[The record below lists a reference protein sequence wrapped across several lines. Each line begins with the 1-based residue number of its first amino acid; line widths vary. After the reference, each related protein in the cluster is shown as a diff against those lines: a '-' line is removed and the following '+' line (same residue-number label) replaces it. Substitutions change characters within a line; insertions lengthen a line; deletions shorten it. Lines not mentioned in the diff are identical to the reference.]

1 MSNGNGTTFHERFFV
16 VEDKIIVSMLVDELN
31 GMILWNDVTED
42 ELLKNIFT
50 PRDHYEVNI
59 TMPLVKV
66 DGEDENT
73 MVFTINTLALLTK
86 KMLKLKFGDTAEVS
100 MFTTP
105 YMAVDKFIENKTKT
119 KNAISNSK
127 KQIGLDGVILD
138 EETKKAILRTI
149 NFVKKR
155 DLYLDMGCT
164 LPGGILLFGEPG
176 TGKSLM
182 AEVIAKESNYKF
194 KFVCASELLGQ
205 YVGSSA
211 SNIRKIFDELKG
223 ENSILYIDEI
233 DAVGSKRNDDDNSKE
248 YRSALNQLLS
258 CMSDPKYDKIVVIAS
273 TNIPEQL
280 DPALVR
286 EGRFDLKV
294 EIKKPT
300 REMRVDLFK
309 LYVGKLKHDENI
321 DYEFLADKTD
331 GKVGAFIATLC
342 NFAGMRAV
350 DEESPVTT
358 MEHLLAELDN
368 MTNNS
373 LDKKKEE
380 IIELRRIGF

>member
-1 MSNGNGTTFHERFFV
+1 MGMFQSENGYIEKYFTVGDKV
-16 VEDKIIVSMLVDELN
+16 IVELLIDELN
-31 GMILWNDVTED
+31 GMCLIYDVTED
-42 ELLKNIFT
+42 EILHQKYE
-50 PRDHYEVNI
+50 PRNEFEVNI
-59 TMPLVKV
+59 TLPLMKCV
-66 DGEDENT
+66 GEDENT
-73 MVFTINTLALLTK
+73 LVFTTNALALLTK
-86 KMLKLKFGDTAEVS
+86 KILRLKYGNEIPIS
-100 MFTTP
+100 MHSAG
-105 YMAVDKFIENKTKT
+105 YEAVDKLIANKGDTSKA
-119 KNAISNSK
+119 KNK
-127 KQIGLDGVILD
+127 KEVGLDGVILD
-138 EETKKAILRTI
+138 GETKKAILRTI

-155 DLYLDMGCT
+155 DLYVDMGCT

-182 AEVIAKESNYKF
+182 AEVIARESNYKF

-211 SNIRKIFDELKG
+211 SNIRKIFDELKK

-233 DAVGSKRNDDDNSKE
+233 DAVGSKRQDDDNSKE

-258 CMSDPKYDKIVVIAS
+258 CMSDPQYDKIVVIAS

-321 DYEFLADKTD
+321 DYEFLADKTE

>member
-1 MSNGNGTTFHERFFV
+1 MGMFQSENGYIEKYFTVGDKV
-16 VEDKIIVSMLVDELN
+16 IVELLIDELN
-31 GMILWNDVTED
+31 GMCLIYDVTED
-42 ELLKNIFT
+42 EILHQKYE
-50 PRDHYEVNI
+50 PRNEFEVNI
-59 TMPLVKV
+59 TLPLMKCV
-66 DGEDENT
+66 GEDENT
-73 MVFTINTLALLTK
+73 LVFTTNALALLTK
-86 KMLKLKFGDTAEVS
+86 KILRLKYGNEIPIS
-100 MFTTP
+100 MHSAG
-105 YMAVDKFIENKTKT
+105 YEAVDKLIANRGNTNKT
-119 KNAISNSK
+119 NNK
-127 KQIGLDGVILD
+127 KEIGLDGVILD
-138 EETKKAILRTI
+138 DETKKAILRTI

-155 DLYLDMGCT
+155 DLYVDMGCT

-182 AEVIAKESNYKF
+182 AEVIARESNYKF

-211 SNIRKIFDELKG
+211 SNIRKIFDELKK

-233 DAVGSKRNDDDNSKE
+233 DAVGSKRQDDDNSKE

-258 CMSDPKYDKIVVIAS
+258 CMSDPQYDKIVVMAS

-350 DEESPVTT
+350 DEDSPITT

>member
-1 MSNGNGTTFHERFFV
+1 MGMFQSENGYIEKYFTVGDKV
-16 VEDKIIVSMLVDELN
+16 IVELLIDELN
-31 GMILWNDVTED
+31 GMCLIYDVTED
-42 ELLKNIFT
+42 EILHQKYE
-50 PRDHYEVNI
+50 PRNEFEVNI
-59 TMPLVKV
+59 TLPLMKCV
-66 DGEDENT
+66 GEDENT
-73 MVFTINTLALLTK
+73 LVFTTNALALLTK
-86 KMLKLKFGDTAEVS
+86 KILRLKYGNEIPIS
-100 MFTTP
+100 MHSAG
-105 YMAVDKFIENKTKT
+105 YEAVDKLIANRGNINKT
-119 KNAISNSK
+119 NNK
-127 KQIGLDGVILD
+127 KEIGLDGVILD
-138 EETKKAILRTI
+138 GETKKAILRTI

-155 DLYLDMGCT
+155 DLYVDMGCT

-182 AEVIAKESNYKF
+182 AEVIARESNYKF

-211 SNIRKIFDELKG
+211 SNIRKIFDELKK

-233 DAVGSKRNDDDNSKE
+233 DAVGSKRQDDDNSKE

-258 CMSDPKYDKIVVIAS
+258 CMSDPQYDKIVVMAS

-280 DPALVR
+280 DPALTR

-294 EIKKPT
+294 EIKKPDKQ
-300 REMRVDLFK
+300 MRIDLFK

-321 DYEFLADKTD
+321 DYEFLADKTE

-350 DEESPVTT
+350 DEDSPVTT

>member
-1 MSNGNGTTFHERFFV
+1 MGMFQSENGYIEKYFTVGDEV
-16 VEDKIIVSMLVDELN
+16 IVELLIDELN
-31 GMILWNDVTED
+31 GMCMIYDVTED
-42 ELLKNIFT
+42 EILHQKYE
-50 PRDHYEVNI
+50 PRNEFEVNI
-59 TMPLVKV
+59 TLPLMKCV
-66 DGEDENT
+66 GEDENT
-73 MVFTINTLALLTK
+73 LVFTTNALALLTK
-86 KMLKLKFGDTAEVS
+86 KILRLKYGNEIPIS
-100 MFTTP
+100 MYSTG
-105 YMAVDKFIENKTKT
+105 YEAVDKLIANRGNTNKT
-119 KNAISNSK
+119 NNK
-127 KQIGLDGVILD
+127 KEIGLDGVILD
-138 EETKKAILRTI
+138 GETKKAILRTI

-155 DLYLDMGCT
+155 DLYVDMGCT

-182 AEVIAKESNYKF
+182 AEVIARESNYKF

-211 SNIRKIFDELKG
+211 SNIRKIFDELKK

-233 DAVGSKRNDDDNSKE
+233 DAVGSKRQDDDNSKE

-258 CMSDPKYDKIVVIAS
+258 CMSDPQYDKIVVMAS

-280 DPALVR
+280 DPALTR

-294 EIKKPT
+294 EIKKPDKQ
-300 REMRVDLFK
+300 MRIDLFK

-350 DEESPVTT
+350 DEESPITT

>member
-1 MSNGNGTTFHERFFV
+1 MGMFQSENGYIEKYFTVGDKV
-16 VEDKIIVSMLVDELN
+16 IVELLIDELN
-31 GMILWNDVTED
+31 GMCLIYDVTED
-42 ELLKNIFT
+42 EILHQKYE
-50 PRDHYEVNI
+50 PRNEFEVNI
-59 TMPLVKV
+59 TLPLMKCV
-66 DGEDENT
+66 GEDENT
-73 MVFTINTLALLTK
+73 LVFTTNALALLTK
-86 KMLKLKFGDTAEVS
+86 KILRAKYGNEIPIS
-100 MFTTP
+100 MHSTG
-105 YMAVDKFIENKTKT
+105 YEAVDKLIANKGDTNKA
-119 KNAISNSK
+119 KNK
-127 KQIGLDGVILD
+127 KEVGLDGVILD
-138 EETKKAILRTI
+138 GETKKAILRTI

-155 DLYLDMGCT
+155 DLYVDMGCT

-182 AEVIAKESNYKF
+182 AEVIARESNYKF

-233 DAVGSKRNDDDNSKE
+233 DAVGSKRQDDDNSKE

-258 CMSDPKYDKIVVIAS
+258 CMSDPQYDKIVVMAS
-273 TNIPEQL
+273 TNVPEQL
-280 DPALVR
+280 DPALTR

-294 EIKKPT
+294 EIKKPDKQ
-300 REMRVDLFK
+300 MRIDLFK

>member
-1 MSNGNGTTFHERFFV
+1 MGMFQSENGYIEKYFTVGDKV
-16 VEDKIIVSMLVDELN
+16 IVELLIDELN
-31 GMILWNDVTED
+31 GMCMIYDVTED
-42 ELLKNIFT
+42 EILHQKYE
-50 PRDHYEVNI
+50 PRNEFEVNI
-59 TMPLVKV
+59 TLPLMKCV
-66 DGEDENT
+66 GEDENT
-73 MVFTINTLALLTK
+73 LVFTTNALALLTK
-86 KMLKLKFGDTAEVS
+86 KILRAKYGNEIPIS
-100 MFTTP
+100 MHSAG
-105 YMAVDKFIENKTKT
+105 YEAVDKLIANRGNINKT
-119 KNAISNSK
+119 NNK
-127 KQIGLDGVILD
+127 KEVGLDGVILD
-138 EETKKAILRTI
+138 GETKKAILRTI

-155 DLYLDMGCT
+155 DLYVDMGCT

-182 AEVIAKESNYKF
+182 AEVIARESNYKF

-211 SNIRKIFDELKG
+211 SNIRKIFDELKK

-233 DAVGSKRNDDDNSKE
+233 DAVGSKRQDDDNSKE

-258 CMSDPKYDKIVVIAS
+258 CMSDPQYDKIVVMAS

-280 DPALVR
+280 DPALTR

-300 REMRVDLFK
+300 KKMRVDLFK

>member
-1 MSNGNGTTFHERFFV
+1 MGMFQSENGYIEKYFTVGDKV
-16 VEDKIIVSMLVDELN
+16 IVELLIDELN
-31 GMILWNDVTED
+31 GMCLIYDVTED
-42 ELLKNIFT
+42 EILHQKYE
-50 PRDHYEVNI
+50 PRNEFEVNI
-59 TMPLVKV
+59 TLPLMKCV
-66 DGEDENT
+66 GEDENT
-73 MVFTINTLALLTK
+73 LVFTTNALALLTK
-86 KMLKLKFGDTAEVS
+86 KILRLKYGNEIPIS
-100 MFTTP
+100 MHSAG
-105 YMAVDKFIENKTKT
+105 YEAVDKLIANRGNTNKT
-119 KNAISNSK
+119 NNK
-127 KQIGLDGVILD
+127 KEIGLDGVILD
-138 EETKKAILRTI
+138 DETKKAILRTI

-155 DLYLDMGCT
+155 DLYVDMGCT

-182 AEVIAKESNYKF
+182 AEVIARESNYKF

-211 SNIRKIFDELKG
+211 SNIRKIFDELKK

-233 DAVGSKRNDDDNSKE
+233 DAVGSKRQDDDNSKE

-258 CMSDPKYDKIVVIAS
+258 CMSDPQYDKIVVMAS

-280 DPALVR
+280 DPALTR

-300 REMRVDLFK
+300 KEMRVDLFK

-350 DEESPVTT
+350 DEESPITT

>member
-1 MSNGNGTTFHERFFV
+1 MGMFQSENGYIEKYFTVGDKV
-16 VEDKIIVSMLVDELN
+16 IVELLIDELN
-31 GMILWNDVTED
+31 GMCLIYDVTED
-42 ELLKNIFT
+42 EILHQKYE
-50 PRDHYEVNI
+50 PRNEFEVNI
-59 TMPLVKV
+59 TLPLMKCV
-66 DGEDENT
+66 GEDENT
-73 MVFTINTLALLTK
+73 LVFTTNALALLTK
-86 KMLKLKFGDTAEVS
+86 KILRLKYGNEIPIS
-100 MFTTP
+100 MHSAG
-105 YMAVDKFIENKTKT
+105 YEAVDKLIANRGNTNKT
-119 KNAISNSK
+119 NNK
-127 KQIGLDGVILD
+127 KEIGLDGVILYD
-138 EETKKAILRTI
+138 ETKKAILRTI

-211 SNIRKIFDELKG
+211 SNIRKIFDDLKG

-258 CMSDPKYDKIVVIAS
+258 CMSDPKYDKIVVMAS

-280 DPALVR
+280 DPALTR

-300 REMRVDLFK
+300 KEMRVDYLN
-309 LYVGKLKHDENI
+309 Y
-321 DYEFLADKTD
+321 
-331 GKVGAFIATLC
+331 
-342 NFAGMRAV
+342 M
-350 DEESPVTT
+350 
-358 MEHLLAELDN
+358 
-368 MTNNS
+368 
-373 LDKKKEE
+373 
-380 IIELRRIGF
+380 

>member
-1 MSNGNGTTFHERFFV
+1 MGMFQSENGYIEKYFTVGDKV
-16 VEDKIIVSMLVDELN
+16 IVELLIDELN
-31 GMILWNDVTED
+31 GMCLIYDVTED
-42 ELLKNIFT
+42 EILHQKYE
-50 PRDHYEVNI
+50 PRNEFEVNI
-59 TMPLVKV
+59 TLPLMKCV
-66 DGEDENT
+66 GEDENT
-73 MVFTINTLALLTK
+73 LVFTTNALALLTK
-86 KMLKLKFGDTAEVS
+86 KILRLKYGNEIPIS
-100 MFTTP
+100 MHSTG
-105 YMAVDKFIENKTKT
+105 YEAVDKLIANRGNINKT
-119 KNAISNSK
+119 NNK
-127 KQIGLDGVILD
+127 KEVGLDGVILD
-138 EETKKAILRTI
+138 GETKKAILRTI

-155 DLYLDMGCT
+155 DLYVDMGCT

-182 AEVIAKESNYKF
+182 AEVIARESNYKF

-211 SNIRKIFDELKG
+211 SNIRKIFDELKK

-233 DAVGSKRNDDDNSKE
+233 DAVGSKRQDDDNSKE

-258 CMSDPKYDKIVVIAS
+258 CMSDPQYDKIVVMAS

-280 DPALVR
+280 DPALTR

-300 REMRVDLFK
+300 KEMRVDLFK

>member
-1 MSNGNGTTFHERFFV
+1 MGMFQSENGYIEKYFTVGDKV
-16 VEDKIIVSMLVDELN
+16 IVELLIDELN
-31 GMILWNDVTED
+31 GMCMIYDVTED
-42 ELLKNIFT
+42 EILHQKYE
-50 PRDHYEVNI
+50 PRNEFEVNI
-59 TMPLVKV
+59 TLPLMKCV
-66 DGEDENT
+66 GEDENT
-73 MVFTINTLALLTK
+73 LVFTTNALALLTK
-86 KMLKLKFGDTAEVS
+86 KILRLKYGNEIPIS
-100 MFTTP
+100 MHSMG
-105 YMAVDKFIENKTKT
+105 YEAVDKLIANRGNTNKT
-119 KNAISNSK
+119 NNK
-127 KQIGLDGVILD
+127 KEIGLDGVILD
-138 EETKKAILRTI
+138 GETKKAILRTI

-155 DLYLDMGCT
+155 DLYVDMGCT

-182 AEVIAKESNYKF
+182 AEVIARESNYKF

-211 SNIRKIFDELKG
+211 SNIRKIFDELKK

-233 DAVGSKRNDDDNSKE
+233 DAVGSKRQDDDNSKE

-258 CMSDPKYDKIVVIAS
+258 CMSDPQYDKIVVMAS
-273 TNIPEQL
+273 TNVPEQL
-280 DPALVR
+280 DPALTR

-294 EIKKPT
+294 EIKKPDKQ
-300 REMRVDLFK
+300 MRIDLFK
-309 LYVGKLKHDENI
+309 LYVGKLKHEDDI
-321 DYEFLADKTD
+321 DYELLADKTD

-350 DEESPVTT
+350 DEESPITT

>member
-1 MSNGNGTTFHERFFV
+1 MGMFQSENGYIEKYFTVGDKV
-16 VEDKIIVSMLVDELN
+16 IVELLIDELN
-31 GMILWNDVTED
+31 GMCLIYDVTED
-42 ELLKNIFT
+42 EILHQKYE
-50 PRDHYEVNI
+50 PRNEFEVNI
-59 TMPLVKV
+59 TLPLMKCV
-66 DGEDENT
+66 GEDENT
-73 MVFTINTLALLTK
+73 LVFTTNALALLTK
-86 KMLKLKFGDTAEVS
+86 KILRLKYGNEIPIS
-100 MFTTP
+100 MHSMG
-105 YMAVDKFIENKTKT
+105 YEAVDKLIANRGNTNKT
-119 KNAISNSK
+119 NNK
-127 KQIGLDGVILD
+127 KEIGLDGVILD
-138 EETKKAILRTI
+138 GETKKAILRTI

-155 DLYLDMGCT
+155 DLYVDMGCT

-182 AEVIAKESNYKF
+182 AEVIARESNYKF

-211 SNIRKIFDELKG
+211 SNIRKIFDELKK

-233 DAVGSKRNDDDNSKE
+233 DAVGSKRQDDDNSKE

-258 CMSDPKYDKIVVIAS
+258 CMSDPQYDKIVVMAS

-280 DPALVR
+280 DPALTR

-294 EIKKPT
+294 EIKKPDKQ
-300 REMRVDLFK
+300 MRIDLFK

>member
-1 MSNGNGTTFHERFFV
+1 MGMFQSENGYIEKYFTVGDKV
-16 VEDKIIVSMLVDELN
+16 IVELLIDELN
-31 GMILWNDVTED
+31 GMCLIYDVTED
-42 ELLKNIFT
+42 EILHQKYE
-50 PRDHYEVNI
+50 PRNEFEVNI
-59 TMPLVKV
+59 TLPLMKCV
-66 DGEDENT
+66 GEDENT
-73 MVFTINTLALLTK
+73 LVFTTNALALLTK
-86 KMLKLKFGDTAEVS
+86 KILRLKYGNEIPIS
-100 MFTTP
+100 MHSAG
-105 YMAVDKFIENKTKT
+105 YEAVDKLIANRGNINKT
-119 KNAISNSK
+119 NNK
-127 KQIGLDGVILD
+127 KEVGLDGVILD
-138 EETKKAILRTI
+138 KETKKAILRTI

-211 SNIRKIFDELKG
+211 SNIRKIFDELKK

-233 DAVGSKRNDDDNSKE
+233 DAVGSKRQDDDNSKE

-258 CMSDPKYDKIVVIAS
+258 CMSDPQYDKIVVMAS

-280 DPALVR
+280 DPALTR

-300 REMRVDLFK
+300 KEMRVDLFK

-350 DEESPVTT
+350 DEESPITT

>member
-1 MSNGNGTTFHERFFV
+1 MGMFQSENGYIEKYFTVGDKV
-16 VEDKIIVSMLVDELN
+16 IVELLIDELN
-31 GMILWNDVTED
+31 GMCMIYDVTED
-42 ELLKNIFT
+42 EILHQKYE
-50 PRDHYEVNI
+50 PRNEFEVNI
-59 TMPLVKV
+59 TLPLMKCV
-66 DGEDENT
+66 GEDENT
-73 MVFTINTLALLTK
+73 LVFTTNALALLTK
-86 KMLKLKFGDTAEVS
+86 KILRAKYGNEIPIS
-100 MFTTP
+100 MHSTG
-105 YMAVDKFIENKTKT
+105 YEAVDKLIANKGDTNKA
-119 KNAISNSK
+119 KNK
-127 KQIGLDGVILD
+127 KEIGLDGVILD
-138 EETKKAILRTI
+138 GETKKAILRTI

-155 DLYLDMGCT
+155 DLYVDMGCT

-182 AEVIAKESNYKF
+182 AEVIARESNYKF

-211 SNIRKIFDELKG
+211 SNIRKIFDELKK

-233 DAVGSKRNDDDNSKE
+233 DAVGSKRQDDDNSKE

-258 CMSDPKYDKIVVIAS
+258 CMSDPQYDKIVVMAS

-280 DPALVR
+280 DPALTR

-294 EIKKPT
+294 EIKKPDKQ
-300 REMRVDLFK
+300 MRIDLFK

-350 DEESPVTT
+350 DEESPITT

>member
-1 MSNGNGTTFHERFFV
+1 MGMFQSENGYIEKYFTVGDEV
-16 VEDKIIVSMLVDELN
+16 IVELLIDELN
-31 GMILWNDVTED
+31 GMCMIYDVTED
-42 ELLKNIFT
+42 EILHQKYE
-50 PRDHYEVNI
+50 PRNEFEVNI
-59 TMPLVKV
+59 TLPLMKCV
-66 DGEDENT
+66 GEDENT
-73 MVFTINTLALLTK
+73 LVFTTNALALLTK
-86 KMLKLKFGDTAEVS
+86 KILRAKYGNEIPIS
-100 MFTTP
+100 MHSTG
-105 YMAVDKFIENKTKT
+105 YEAVDKLIANKGDTNKA
-119 KNAISNSK
+119 KNK
-127 KQIGLDGVILD
+127 KEIGLDGVILD
-138 EETKKAILRTI
+138 GETKKAILRTI

-155 DLYLDMGCT
+155 DLYVDMGCT

-182 AEVIAKESNYKF
+182 AEVIARESNYKF

-211 SNIRKIFDELKG
+211 SNIRKIFDELKK

-233 DAVGSKRNDDDNSKE
+233 DAVGSKRQDDDNSKE

-258 CMSDPKYDKIVVIAS
+258 CMSDPQYDKIVVMAS
-273 TNIPEQL
+273 TNVPEQL
-280 DPALVR
+280 DPALTR

-294 EIKKPT
+294 EIKKPDKQ
-300 REMRVDLFK
+300 MRIDLFK
-309 LYVGKLKHDENI
+309 LYVGKLKHEDDI
-321 DYEFLADKTD
+321 DYEYLADKTE

-350 DEESPVTT
+350 DEDSPITT

>member
-1 MSNGNGTTFHERFFV
+1 MGMFQSENGYIEKYFTVGDKV
-16 VEDKIIVSMLVDELN
+16 IVELLIDELN
-31 GMILWNDVTED
+31 GMCMIYDVTED
-42 ELLKNIFT
+42 EILHQKYE
-50 PRDHYEVNI
+50 PRNEFEVNI
-59 TMPLVKV
+59 TLPLMKCV
-66 DGEDENT
+66 GEDENT
-73 MVFTINTLALLTK
+73 LVFTTNALALLTK
-86 KMLKLKFGDTAEVS
+86 KILRAKYGNEIPIS
-100 MFTTP
+100 MHSTG
-105 YMAVDKFIENKTKT
+105 YEAVDKLIANKGDTSKA
-119 KNAISNSK
+119 KSK
-127 KQIGLDGVILD
+127 KEIGLDGVILD
-138 EETKKAILRTI
+138 DETKKAILRTI

-258 CMSDPKYDKIVVIAS
+258 CMSDPKYDKIVVMAS

-280 DPALVR
+280 DPALTR

-300 REMRVDLFK
+300 KEMRVDLFK

>member
-1 MSNGNGTTFHERFFV
+1 MGMFQSENGYIEKYFTVGDKV
-16 VEDKIIVSMLVDELN
+16 IVELLIDELN
-31 GMILWNDVTED
+31 GMCLIYDVTED
-42 ELLKNIFT
+42 EILHQKYE
-50 PRDHYEVNI
+50 PRNEFEVNI
-59 TMPLVKV
+59 TLPLMKCV
-66 DGEDENT
+66 GEDENT
-73 MVFTINTLALLTK
+73 LVFTTNALALLTK
-86 KMLKLKFGDTAEVS
+86 KILRLKYGNEIPIS
-100 MFTTP
+100 MHSAG
-105 YMAVDKFIENKTKT
+105 YEAVDKLIANRGNINKT
-119 KNAISNSK
+119 NNK
-127 KQIGLDGVILD
+127 KEIGLDGVILD
-138 EETKKAILRTI
+138 GETKKAILRTI

-155 DLYLDMGCT
+155 DLYVDMGCT

-211 SNIRKIFDELKG
+211 SNIRKIFDELKK

-233 DAVGSKRNDDDNSKE
+233 DAVGSKRQDDDNSKE

-258 CMSDPKYDKIVVIAS
+258 CMSDPQYDKIVVMAS

-280 DPALVR
+280 DPALTR

-294 EIKKPT
+294 EIKKPDKQ
-300 REMRVDLFK
+300 MRIDLFK

-350 DEESPVTT
+350 DEESPITT

>member
-1 MSNGNGTTFHERFFV
+1 MGMFQSENGYIERYFTV
-16 VEDKIIVSMLVDELN
+16 GDKVIVELLIDELN
-31 GMILWNDVTED
+31 GMCLIYDVTED
-42 ELLKNIFT
+42 EILHQKYE
-50 PRDHYEVNI
+50 PRNEFEVNI
-59 TMPLVKV
+59 TLPLMKCV
-66 DGEDENT
+66 GEDENT
-73 MVFTINTLALLTK
+73 LVFTTNALALLTK
-86 KMLKLKFGDTAEVS
+86 KILRLKYGNEIPIS
-100 MFTTP
+100 MHSMG
-105 YMAVDKFIENKTKT
+105 YEAVDKLIANRGNTNKT
-119 KNAISNSK
+119 NNK
-127 KQIGLDGVILD
+127 KEIGLDGVILD
-138 EETKKAILRTI
+138 DETKKAILRTI

-258 CMSDPKYDKIVVIAS
+258 CMSDPKYDKIVVMAS

-280 DPALVR
+280 DPALTR

-300 REMRVDLFK
+300 KEMRVDLFK

>member
-1 MSNGNGTTFHERFFV
+1 MGMFQSENGYIEKYFTVGDEV
-16 VEDKIIVSMLVDELN
+16 IVELLIDELN
-31 GMILWNDVTED
+31 GMCMIYDVTED
-42 ELLKNIFT
+42 EILHQKYE
-50 PRDHYEVNI
+50 PRNEFEVNI
-59 TMPLVKV
+59 TLPLMKCV
-66 DGEDENT
+66 GEDENT
-73 MVFTINTLALLTK
+73 LVFTTNALALLTK
-86 KMLKLKFGDTAEVS
+86 KILRLKYGNEIPIS
-100 MFTTP
+100 MHSTG
-105 YMAVDKFIENKTKT
+105 YEAVDKLIANKGDANKV
-119 KNAISNSK
+119 KNK
-127 KQIGLDGVILD
+127 KEVGLDGVILD

-211 SNIRKIFDELKG
+211 SNIRKIFDDLKG

-258 CMSDPKYDKIVVIAS
+258 CMSDPKYDKIVVMAS

-280 DPALVR
+280 DPALTR

-300 REMRVDLFK
+300 KEMRVDLFK

>member
-1 MSNGNGTTFHERFFV
+1 MGMFQSENGYIEKYFTVGDEV
-16 VEDKIIVSMLVDELN
+16 IVELLIDELN
-31 GMILWNDVTED
+31 GMCMIYDVTED
-42 ELLKNIFT
+42 EILHQKYE
-50 PRDHYEVNI
+50 PRNEFEVNI
-59 TMPLVKV
+59 TLPLMKCV
-66 DGEDENT
+66 GEDENT
-73 MVFTINTLALLTK
+73 LVFTTNALALLTK
-86 KMLKLKFGDTAEVS
+86 KILRLKYGNEIPIS
-100 MFTTP
+100 MHSAG
-105 YMAVDKFIENKTKT
+105 YEAVDKLIANRGNTNKT
-119 KNAISNSK
+119 NNK
-127 KQIGLDGVILD
+127 KEIGLDGVILD
-138 EETKKAILRTI
+138 DETKKAILRTI

-155 DLYLDMGCT
+155 DLYVDMGCT

-182 AEVIAKESNYKF
+182 AEVIARESNYKF

-211 SNIRKIFDELKG
+211 SNIRKIFDELKK

-233 DAVGSKRNDDDNSKE
+233 DAVGSKRQDDDNSKE

-258 CMSDPKYDKIVVIAS
+258 CMSDPQYDKIVVMAS

-280 DPALVR
+280 DPALTR

-294 EIKKPT
+294 EIKKPDKQ
-300 REMRVDLFK
+300 MRIDLFK

>member
-1 MSNGNGTTFHERFFV
+1 MGMFQSENGYIEKYFTVGDKV
-16 VEDKIIVSMLVDELN
+16 IVELLIDELN
-31 GMILWNDVTED
+31 GMCLIYDVTED
-42 ELLKNIFT
+42 EILHQKYE
-50 PRDHYEVNI
+50 PRNEFEVNI
-59 TMPLVKV
+59 TLPLMKCV
-66 DGEDENT
+66 GEDENT
-73 MVFTINTLALLTK
+73 LVFTTNALALLTK
-86 KMLKLKFGDTAEVS
+86 KILRLKYGNEIPIS
-100 MFTTP
+100 MHSAG
-105 YMAVDKFIENKTKT
+105 YEAVDKLIANRGNTNKT
-119 KNAISNSK
+119 NNK
-127 KQIGLDGVILD
+127 KEIGLDGVILD
-138 EETKKAILRTI
+138 DETKKAILRTI

-155 DLYLDMGCT
+155 DLYVDMGCT

-182 AEVIAKESNYKF
+182 AEVIARESNYKF

-211 SNIRKIFDELKG
+211 SNIRKIFDELKK

-233 DAVGSKRNDDDNSKE
+233 DAVGSKRQDDDNSKE

-258 CMSDPKYDKIVVIAS
+258 CMSDPQYDKIVVMAS

-280 DPALVR
+280 DPALTR

-300 REMRVDLFK
+300 KKMRVDLFK

-350 DEESPVTT
+350 DEESPITT

>member
-1 MSNGNGTTFHERFFV
+1 MGMFQSENGYIEKYFTVGDKV
-16 VEDKIIVSMLVDELN
+16 IVELLIDELN
-31 GMILWNDVTED
+31 GMCLIYDVTED
-42 ELLKNIFT
+42 EILHQKYE
-50 PRDHYEVNI
+50 PRNEFEVNI
-59 TMPLVKV
+59 TLPLMKCV
-66 DGEDENT
+66 GEDENT
-73 MVFTINTLALLTK
+73 LVFTTNALALLTK
-86 KMLKLKFGDTAEVS
+86 KILRLKYGNEIPIS
-100 MFTTP
+100 MHSAG
-105 YMAVDKFIENKTKT
+105 YEAVDKLIANRGNINKT
-119 KNAISNSK
+119 NNK
-127 KQIGLDGVILD
+127 KEIGLDGVILD
-138 EETKKAILRTI
+138 GETKKAILRTI

-155 DLYLDMGCT
+155 DLYVDMGCT

-182 AEVIAKESNYKF
+182 AEVIARESNYKF

-211 SNIRKIFDELKG
+211 SNIRKIFDELKK

-233 DAVGSKRNDDDNSKE
+233 DAVGSKRQDDDNSKE

-258 CMSDPKYDKIVVIAS
+258 CMSDPQYDKIVVMAS

-280 DPALVR
+280 DPALTR

-294 EIKKPT
+294 EIKKPDKQ
-300 REMRVDLFK
+300 MRIDLFK

-350 DEESPVTT
+350 DEGCTITT
-358 MEHLLAELDN
+358 MEHILAELDN

-373 LDKKKEE
+373 LAKKKEE
-380 IIELRRIGF
+380 IIESRRIGF

>member
-1 MSNGNGTTFHERFFV
+1 MGMFQSENGYIEKYFTVGDKV
-16 VEDKIIVSMLVDELN
+16 IVELLIDELN
-31 GMILWNDVTED
+31 GMCLIYDVTED
-42 ELLKNIFT
+42 EILHQKYE
-50 PRDHYEVNI
+50 PRNEFEVNI
-59 TMPLVKV
+59 TLPLMKCV
-66 DGEDENT
+66 GEDENT
-73 MVFTINTLALLTK
+73 LVFTTNALALLTK
-86 KMLKLKFGDTAEVS
+86 KILRLKYGNEIPIS
-100 MFTTP
+100 MHSAG
-105 YMAVDKFIENKTKT
+105 YEAVDKLIANRGNINKT
-119 KNAISNSK
+119 NNK
-127 KQIGLDGVILD
+127 KEVGLDGVILD
-138 EETKKAILRTI
+138 GETKKAILRTI

-155 DLYLDMGCT
+155 DLYVDMGCT

-182 AEVIAKESNYKF
+182 AEVIARESNYKF

-211 SNIRKIFDELKG
+211 SNIRKIFDELKK

-233 DAVGSKRNDDDNSKE
+233 DAVGSKRQDDDNSKE

-258 CMSDPKYDKIVVIAS
+258 CMSDPQYNKIVVMAS

-280 DPALVR
+280 DPALTR

-294 EIKKPT
+294 EIKKPDKQ
-300 REMRVDLFK
+300 MRIDLFK

-350 DEESPVTT
+350 DEESPITT

>member
-1 MSNGNGTTFHERFFV
+1 MGMFQSENGYIEKYFTVGDKV
-16 VEDKIIVSMLVDELN
+16 IVELLIDELN
-31 GMILWNDVTED
+31 GMCLIYDVTED
-42 ELLKNIFT
+42 EILHQKYE
-50 PRDHYEVNI
+50 PRNEFEVNI
-59 TMPLVKV
+59 TLPLMKCV
-66 DGEDENT
+66 GEDENT
-73 MVFTINTLALLTK
+73 LVFTTNALALLTK
-86 KMLKLKFGDTAEVS
+86 KILRLKYGNEIPIS
-100 MFTTP
+100 MHSMG
-105 YMAVDKFIENKTKT
+105 YEAVDKLIANRGNTNKT
-119 KNAISNSK
+119 NNK
-127 KQIGLDGVILD
+127 KEIGLDGVILD
-138 EETKKAILRTI
+138 GETKKAILRTI

-155 DLYLDMGCT
+155 DLYVDMGCT

-182 AEVIAKESNYKF
+182 AEVIARESNYKF

-211 SNIRKIFDELKG
+211 SNIRKIFDELKK

-233 DAVGSKRNDDDNSKE
+233 DAVGSKRQDDDNSKE

-258 CMSDPKYDKIVVIAS
+258 CMSDPQYDKIVVIAS

-280 DPALVR
+280 DPALTR

-300 REMRVDLFK
+300 KEMRVDLFK

>member
-1 MSNGNGTTFHERFFV
+1 MGMFQSENGYIEKYFTVGDEV
-16 VEDKIIVSMLVDELN
+16 IVELLIDELN
-31 GMILWNDVTED
+31 GMCMIYDVTED
-42 ELLKNIFT
+42 EILHQKYE
-50 PRDHYEVNI
+50 PRNEFEVNI
-59 TMPLVKV
+59 TLPLMKCV
-66 DGEDENT
+66 GEDENT
-73 MVFTINTLALLTK
+73 LVFTTNALALLTK
-86 KMLKLKFGDTAEVS
+86 KILRLKYGNEIPIS
-100 MFTTP
+100 MYSTG
-105 YMAVDKFIENKTKT
+105 YEAVDKLIANKGDTNKA
-119 KNAISNSK
+119 KNK
-127 KQIGLDGVILD
+127 KEVGLDGVILD
-138 EETKKAILRTI
+138 GETKKAILRTI

-155 DLYLDMGCT
+155 DLYVDMGCT

-182 AEVIAKESNYKF
+182 AEVIARESNYKF

-211 SNIRKIFDELKG
+211 SNIRKIFDELKK

-233 DAVGSKRNDDDNSKE
+233 DAVGSKRQDDDNSKE

-258 CMSDPKYDKIVVIAS
+258 CMSDPQYDKIVVMAS

-280 DPALVR
+280 DPALTR

-294 EIKKPT
+294 EIKKPDKQ
-300 REMRVDLFK
+300 MRIDLFK
-309 LYVGKLKHDENI
+309 LYVGKLKHEDDI
-321 DYEFLADKTD
+321 DYEFLADKTE

>member
-1 MSNGNGTTFHERFFV
+1 MGMFQSENGYIEKYFTVGDEV
-16 VEDKIIVSMLVDELN
+16 IVELLIDELN
-31 GMILWNDVTED
+31 GMCMIYDVTED
-42 ELLKNIFT
+42 EILHQKYE
-50 PRDHYEVNI
+50 PRNEFEVNI
-59 TMPLVKV
+59 TLPLLKCV
-66 DGEDENT
+66 GEDENT
-73 MVFTINTLALLTK
+73 LVFTTNALALLTK
-86 KMLKLKFGDTAEVS
+86 KILRLKYGNEIPIS
-100 MFTTP
+100 MHSTG
-105 YMAVDKFIENKTKT
+105 YEAVDKLIANKGDANKV
-119 KNAISNSK
+119 KNK
-127 KQIGLDGVILD
+127 KEVGLDGVILD

-211 SNIRKIFDELKG
+211 SNIRKIFDDLKG

-258 CMSDPKYDKIVVIAS
+258 CMSDPKYDKIVVMAS

-280 DPALVR
+280 DPALTR

-300 REMRVDLFK
+300 KEMRVDLFK

>member
-1 MSNGNGTTFHERFFV
+1 MGMFQSENGYIEKYFTVGDEV
-16 VEDKIIVSMLVDELN
+16 IVELLIDELN
-31 GMILWNDVTED
+31 GMCMIYDVTED
-42 ELLKNIFT
+42 EILHQKYE
-50 PRDHYEVNI
+50 PRNEFEVNI
-59 TMPLVKV
+59 TLPLMKCV
-66 DGEDENT
+66 GEDENT
-73 MVFTINTLALLTK
+73 LVFTTNALALLTK
-86 KMLKLKFGDTAEVS
+86 KILRLKYGNEIPIS
-100 MFTTP
+100 MHSTG
-105 YMAVDKFIENKTKT
+105 YEAVDKLIANRGNINKT
-119 KNAISNSK
+119 NNK
-127 KQIGLDGVILD
+127 KEVGLDGVILD
-138 EETKKAILRTI
+138 GETKKAILRTI

-155 DLYLDMGCT
+155 DLYVDMGCT

-182 AEVIAKESNYKF
+182 AEVIARESNYKF

-211 SNIRKIFDELKG
+211 SNIRKIFDELKK

-233 DAVGSKRNDDDNSKE
+233 DAVGSKRQDDDNSKE

-258 CMSDPKYDKIVVIAS
+258 CMSDPQYDKIVVMAS

-280 DPALVR
+280 DPALTR

-294 EIKKPT
+294 EIKKPDKQ
-300 REMRVDLFK
+300 MRIDLFK

>member
-1 MSNGNGTTFHERFFV
+1 MGMFQSENGYIEKYFTVGDKV
-16 VEDKIIVSMLVDELN
+16 IVELLIDELN
-31 GMILWNDVTED
+31 GMCLIYDVTED
-42 ELLKNIFT
+42 EILHQKYE
-50 PRDHYEVNI
+50 PRNEFEVNI
-59 TMPLVKV
+59 TLPLMKCV
-66 DGEDENT
+66 GEDENT
-73 MVFTINTLALLTK
+73 LVFTTNALALLTK
-86 KMLKLKFGDTAEVS
+86 KILRLKYGNEIPIS
-100 MFTTP
+100 MHSAG
-105 YMAVDKFIENKTKT
+105 YEAVDKLIANKGDTNKA
-119 KNAISNSK
+119 KNK
-127 KQIGLDGVILD
+127 KEIGLDGVILD
-138 EETKKAILRTI
+138 GETKKAILRTI

-155 DLYLDMGCT
+155 DLYVDMGCT

-182 AEVIAKESNYKF
+182 AEVIARESNYKF

-211 SNIRKIFDELKG
+211 SNIRKIFDELKK

-233 DAVGSKRNDDDNSKE
+233 DAVGSKRQDDDNSKE

-258 CMSDPKYDKIVVIAS
+258 CMSDPQYDKIVVMAS

-280 DPALVR
+280 DPALTR

-300 REMRVDLFK
+300 KEMRVDLFK

-350 DEESPVTT
+350 DEESPITT

>member
-1 MSNGNGTTFHERFFV
+1 MGMFQSENGYIEKYFTVGDKV
-16 VEDKIIVSMLVDELN
+16 IVELLIDELN
-31 GMILWNDVTED
+31 GMCLIYDVTED
-42 ELLKNIFT
+42 EILHQKYE
-50 PRDHYEVNI
+50 PRNEFEVNI
-59 TMPLVKV
+59 TLPLMKCV
-66 DGEDENT
+66 GEDENT
-73 MVFTINTLALLTK
+73 LVFTTNALALLTK
-86 KMLKLKFGDTAEVS
+86 KILRAKYGNEIPIS
-100 MFTTP
+100 MHSTG
-105 YMAVDKFIENKTKT
+105 YEAVDKLIANKGDTSKA
-119 KNAISNSK
+119 KSK
-127 KQIGLDGVILD
+127 KEIGLDGVILD
-138 EETKKAILRTI
+138 DETKKAILRTI

-258 CMSDPKYDKIVVIAS
+258 CMSDPKYDKIVVMAS

-280 DPALVR
+280 DPALTR

-300 REMRVDLFK
+300 KEMRVDLFK

>member
-1 MSNGNGTTFHERFFV
+1 MGMFQSENGYIEKYFTVGDEV
-16 VEDKIIVSMLVDELN
+16 IVELLIDELN
-31 GMILWNDVTED
+31 GMCMIYDVTED
-42 ELLKNIFT
+42 EILHQKYE
-50 PRDHYEVNI
+50 PRNEFEVNI
-59 TMPLVKV
+59 TLPLLKCV
-66 DGEDENT
+66 GEDENT
-73 MVFTINTLALLTK
+73 LVFTTNALALLTK
-86 KMLKLKFGDTAEVS
+86 KILRLKYGNEIPIS
-100 MFTTP
+100 MHSTG
-105 YMAVDKFIENKTKT
+105 YEAVDKLIANKGDANKV
-119 KNAISNSK
+119 KNK
-127 KQIGLDGVILD
+127 KEVGLDGVILD

-155 DLYLDMGCT
+155 DLYVDMGCT

-211 SNIRKIFDELKG
+211 SNIRKIFDDLKG

-258 CMSDPKYDKIVVIAS
+258 CMSDPKYDKIVVMAS

-280 DPALVR
+280 DPALTR

-294 EIKKPT
+294 EIKKPDKQ
-300 REMRVDLFK
+300 MRIDLFK

>member
-1 MSNGNGTTFHERFFV
+1 MGMFQSENGYIEKYFTVGDEV
-16 VEDKIIVSMLVDELN
+16 IVELLIDELN
-31 GMILWNDVTED
+31 GMCMIYDVTED
-42 ELLKNIFT
+42 EILHQKYE
-50 PRDHYEVNI
+50 PRNEFEVNI
-59 TMPLVKV
+59 TLPLMKCV
-66 DGEDENT
+66 GEDENT
-73 MVFTINTLALLTK
+73 LVFTTNALALLTK
-86 KMLKLKFGDTAEVS
+86 KILRLKYGNEIPIS
-100 MFTTP
+100 MYSTG
-105 YMAVDKFIENKTKT
+105 YEAVDKLIANKGDTNKA
-119 KNAISNSK
+119 KNK
-127 KQIGLDGVILD
+127 KEVGLDGVILD
-138 EETKKAILRTI
+138 GETKKAILRTI

-155 DLYLDMGCT
+155 DLYVDMGCT

-182 AEVIAKESNYKF
+182 AEVIARESNYKF

-211 SNIRKIFDELKG
+211 SNIRKIFDELKK

-233 DAVGSKRNDDDNSKE
+233 DAVGSKRQDDDNSKE

-258 CMSDPKYDKIVVIAS
+258 CMSDPQYDKIVVMAS

-280 DPALVR
+280 DPALTR

-294 EIKKPT
+294 EIKKPDKQ
-300 REMRVDLFK
+300 MRIDLFK

>member
-1 MSNGNGTTFHERFFV
+1 MGMFQSENGYIEKYFTVGDEV
-16 VEDKIIVSMLVDELN
+16 IVELLIDELN
-31 GMILWNDVTED
+31 GMCMIYDVTED
-42 ELLKNIFT
+42 EILHQKYE
-50 PRDHYEVNI
+50 PRNEFEVNI
-59 TMPLVKV
+59 TLPLLKCV
-66 DGEDENT
+66 GEDENT
-73 MVFTINTLALLTK
+73 LVFTTNALALLTK
-86 KMLKLKFGDTAEVS
+86 KILRLKYGNEIPIS
-100 MFTTP
+100 MHSTG
-105 YMAVDKFIENKTKT
+105 YEAVDKLIANKGDANKV
-119 KNAISNSK
+119 KNK
-127 KQIGLDGVILD
+127 KEVGLDGVILD

-155 DLYLDMGCT
+155 DLYVDMGCT

-182 AEVIAKESNYKF
+182 AEVIARESNYKF

-211 SNIRKIFDELKG
+211 SNIRKIFDELKK

-233 DAVGSKRNDDDNSKE
+233 DAVGSKRQDDDNSKE

-258 CMSDPKYDKIVVIAS
+258 CMSDPQYNKIVVMAS

-280 DPALVR
+280 DPALTR

-300 REMRVDLFK
+300 KEMRVDLFK

>member
-1 MSNGNGTTFHERFFV
+1 MGMFQSENGYIEKYFTVGDKV
-16 VEDKIIVSMLVDELN
+16 IVELLIDELN
-31 GMILWNDVTED
+31 GMCLIYDVTED
-42 ELLKNIFT
+42 EILHQKYE
-50 PRDHYEVNI
+50 PRNEFEVNI
-59 TMPLVKV
+59 TLPLMKCV
-66 DGEDENT
+66 GEDENT
-73 MVFTINTLALLTK
+73 LVFTTNALALLTK
-86 KMLKLKFGDTAEVS
+86 KILRLKYGNEIPIS
-100 MFTTP
+100 MHSAG
-105 YMAVDKFIENKTKT
+105 YEAVDKLIANRGNINKT
-119 KNAISNSK
+119 NNK
-127 KQIGLDGVILD
+127 KEIGLDGVILD
-138 EETKKAILRTI
+138 GETKKAILRTI

-155 DLYLDMGCT
+155 DLYVDMGCT

-182 AEVIAKESNYKF
+182 AEVIARESNYKF

-211 SNIRKIFDELKG
+211 SNIRKIFDELKK

-233 DAVGSKRNDDDNSKE
+233 DAVGSKRQDDDNSKE

-258 CMSDPKYDKIVVIAS
+258 CMSDPQYDKIVVMAS

-280 DPALVR
+280 DPALTR

-300 REMRVDLFK
+300 KEMRVDLFK

-350 DEESPVTT
+350 DEESPITT

>member
-1 MSNGNGTTFHERFFV
+1 MGMFQSENGYIEKYFTVG
-16 VEDKIIVSMLVDELN
+16 DKIIVELLIDELN
-31 GMILWNDVTED
+31 GMCMIYDVTED
-42 ELLKNIFT
+42 EILHQKYE
-50 PRDHYEVNI
+50 PRNEFEVNI
-59 TMPLVKV
+59 TLPLMKCV
-66 DGEDENT
+66 GEDENT
-73 MVFTINTLALLTK
+73 LVFTTNALALLTK
-86 KMLKLKFGDTAEVS
+86 KILRLKYGNEIPIS
-100 MFTTP
+100 MHSAG
-105 YMAVDKFIENKTKT
+105 YEAVDKLIANRGNTNKT
-119 KNAISNSK
+119 NNK
-127 KQIGLDGVILD
+127 KEIGLDGVILD
-138 EETKKAILRTI
+138 DETKKAILRTI

-155 DLYLDMGCT
+155 DLYVDMGCT

-182 AEVIAKESNYKF
+182 AEVIARESNYKF

-211 SNIRKIFDELKG
+211 SNIRKIFDELKK

-233 DAVGSKRNDDDNSKE
+233 DAVGSKRQDDDNSKE

-258 CMSDPKYDKIVVIAS
+258 CMSDPQYDKIVVMAS

-280 DPALVR
+280 DPALTR

-300 REMRVDLFK
+300 KKMRVDLFK

>member
-1 MSNGNGTTFHERFFV
+1 MGMFQSENGYIEKYFTVGDKV
-16 VEDKIIVSMLVDELN
+16 IVELLIDELN
-31 GMILWNDVTED
+31 GMCLIYDVTED
-42 ELLKNIFT
+42 EILHQKYE
-50 PRDHYEVNI
+50 PRNEFEVNI
-59 TMPLVKV
+59 TLPLMKCV
-66 DGEDENT
+66 GEDENT
-73 MVFTINTLALLTK
+73 LVFTTNALALLTK
-86 KMLKLKFGDTAEVS
+86 KILRAKYGNEIPIS
-100 MFTTP
+100 MHSTG
-105 YMAVDKFIENKTKT
+105 YEAVDKLIANKGDTNKA
-119 KNAISNSK
+119 KNK
-127 KQIGLDGVILD
+127 KEVGLDGVILD
-138 EETKKAILRTI
+138 GETKKAILRTI

-155 DLYLDMGCT
+155 DLYVDMGCT

-182 AEVIAKESNYKF
+182 AEVIARESNYKF

-211 SNIRKIFDELKG
+211 SNIRKIFDELKK

-233 DAVGSKRNDDDNSKE
+233 DAVGSKRQDDDNSKE

-258 CMSDPKYDKIVVIAS
+258 CMSDPQYDKIVVMAS
-273 TNIPEQL
+273 TNVPEQL
-280 DPALVR
+280 DPALTR

-294 EIKKPT
+294 EIKKPDKQ
-300 REMRVDLFK
+300 MRIDLFK

>member
-1 MSNGNGTTFHERFFV
+1 MGMFQSENGYIEKYFTVGDEV
-16 VEDKIIVSMLVDELN
+16 IVELLIDELN
-31 GMILWNDVTED
+31 GMCMIYDVTED
-42 ELLKNIFT
+42 EILHQKYE
-50 PRDHYEVNI
+50 PRNEFEVNI
-59 TMPLVKV
+59 TLPLMKCV
-66 DGEDENT
+66 GEDENT
-73 MVFTINTLALLTK
+73 LVFTTNALALLTK
-86 KMLKLKFGDTAEVS
+86 KILRLKYGNEIPIS
-100 MFTTP
+100 MYSTG
-105 YMAVDKFIENKTKT
+105 YEAVDKLIANRGNTNKA
-119 KNAISNSK
+119 KNK
-127 KQIGLDGVILD
+127 KEVGLDGVILD
-138 EETKKAILRTI
+138 GETKKAILRTI

-155 DLYLDMGCT
+155 DLYVDMGCT

-182 AEVIAKESNYKF
+182 AEVIARESNYKF

-211 SNIRKIFDELKG
+211 SNIRKIFDELKK

-233 DAVGSKRNDDDNSKE
+233 DAVGSKRQDDDNSKE

-258 CMSDPKYDKIVVIAS
+258 CMSDPQYDKIVVMAS

-280 DPALVR
+280 DPALTR

-294 EIKKPT
+294 EIKKPDKQ
-300 REMRVDLFK
+300 MRIDLFK

>member
-1 MSNGNGTTFHERFFV
+1 MGMFQSENGYIEKYFTVGDKV
-16 VEDKIIVSMLVDELN
+16 IVELLIDELN
-31 GMILWNDVTED
+31 GMCMIYDVTED
-42 ELLKNIFT
+42 EILHQKYE
-50 PRDHYEVNI
+50 PRNEFEVNI
-59 TMPLVKV
+59 TLPLMKCV
-66 DGEDENT
+66 GEDENT
-73 MVFTINTLALLTK
+73 LVFTTNALALLTK
-86 KMLKLKFGDTAEVS
+86 KILRAKYGNEIPIS
-100 MFTTP
+100 MHSTG
-105 YMAVDKFIENKTKT
+105 YEAVDKLIANKGDTNKA
-119 KNAISNSK
+119 KNK
-127 KQIGLDGVILD
+127 KEVGLDGVILD
-138 EETKKAILRTI
+138 GETKKAILRTI

-155 DLYLDMGCT
+155 DLYVDMGCT

-182 AEVIAKESNYKF
+182 AEVIARESNYKF

-211 SNIRKIFDELKG
+211 SNIRKIFDELKK

-233 DAVGSKRNDDDNSKE
+233 DAVGSKRQDDDNSKE

-258 CMSDPKYDKIVVIAS
+258 CMSDPQYDKIVVMAS
-273 TNIPEQL
+273 TNVPEQL
-280 DPALVR
+280 DPALTR

-294 EIKKPT
+294 EIKKPDKQ
-300 REMRVDLFK
+300 MRIDLFK
-309 LYVGKLKHDENI
+309 LYVGKLKHEDDI
-321 DYEFLADKTD
+321 DYELLADKTD

-350 DEESPVTT
+350 DEESPITT

>member
-1 MSNGNGTTFHERFFV
+1 MGMFQSENGYIEKYFTVGDKV
-16 VEDKIIVSMLVDELN
+16 IVELLIDELN
-31 GMILWNDVTED
+31 GMCLIYDVTED
-42 ELLKNIFT
+42 EILHQKYE
-50 PRDHYEVNI
+50 PRNEFEVNI
-59 TMPLVKV
+59 TLPLMKCV
-66 DGEDENT
+66 GEDENT
-73 MVFTINTLALLTK
+73 LVFTTNALALLTK
-86 KMLKLKFGDTAEVS
+86 KILRLKYGNEIPIS
-100 MFTTP
+100 MHSAG
-105 YMAVDKFIENKTKT
+105 YEAVDKLIANRGNTNKT
-119 KNAISNSK
+119 NNK
-127 KQIGLDGVILD
+127 KEIGLDGVILD
-138 EETKKAILRTI
+138 DETKKAILRTI

-155 DLYLDMGCT
+155 DLYVDMGCT

-182 AEVIAKESNYKF
+182 AEVIARESNYKF

-211 SNIRKIFDELKG
+211 SNIRKIFDELKK

-233 DAVGSKRNDDDNSKE
+233 DAVGSKRQDDDNSKE

-258 CMSDPKYDKIVVIAS
+258 CMSDPQYDKIVVMAS

-280 DPALVR
+280 DPALTR

-300 REMRVDLFK
+300 KEMRVDLFK

>member
-1 MSNGNGTTFHERFFV
+1 MGMFQSENGYIEKYFTVGDKV
-16 VEDKIIVSMLVDELN
+16 IVELLIDELN
-31 GMILWNDVTED
+31 GMCMIYDVTED
-42 ELLKNIFT
+42 EILHQKYE
-50 PRDHYEVNI
+50 PRNEFEVNI
-59 TMPLVKV
+59 TLPLMKCV
-66 DGEDENT
+66 GEDENT
-73 MVFTINTLALLTK
+73 LVFTTNALALLTK
-86 KMLKLKFGDTAEVS
+86 KILRAKYGNEIPIS
-100 MFTTP
+100 MHSTG
-105 YMAVDKFIENKTKT
+105 YEAVDKLIANKGDTNKA
-119 KNAISNSK
+119 KNK
-127 KQIGLDGVILD
+127 KEVGLDGVILD
-138 EETKKAILRTI
+138 GETKKAILRTI

-155 DLYLDMGCT
+155 DLYVDMGCT

-182 AEVIAKESNYKF
+182 AEVIARESNYKF

-211 SNIRKIFDELKG
+211 SNIRKIFDELKK

-233 DAVGSKRNDDDNSKE
+233 DAVGSKRQDDDNSKE

-258 CMSDPKYDKIVVIAS
+258 CMSDPQYDKIVVMAS
-273 TNIPEQL
+273 TNVPEQL
-280 DPALVR
+280 DPALTR

-294 EIKKPT
+294 EIKKPDKQ
-300 REMRVDLFK
+300 MRIDLFK